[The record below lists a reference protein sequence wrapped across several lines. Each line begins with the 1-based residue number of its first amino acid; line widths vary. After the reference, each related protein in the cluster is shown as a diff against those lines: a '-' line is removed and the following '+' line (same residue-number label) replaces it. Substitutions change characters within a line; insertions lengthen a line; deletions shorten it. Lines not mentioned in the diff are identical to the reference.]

1 MSSFLRE
8 VVNTGYNMM
17 FPPPSPEADSKD
29 QDEEKEEKEEEEEK
43 QGTILWTWAPSE
55 GATSA
60 TPYAWTIEEEKQ
72 ERPRIFKARLSTKKG
87 KMDIPTADFK
97 TETPSPTVPEKLAL
111 EYLLQKR
118 TENWPSALMV
128 EQTQRKTP
136 KADEVRFEK
145 SDHANVLQP
154 TCFLAMDDAGGASIN
169 VCHQDRT
176 ISREDAYGHLT
187 RFHNYLV
194 SNWDK
199 FEITPKLD
207 HQQSSPE
214 EKETAAY
221 RRSGH

>member
-17 FPPPSPEADSKD
+17 FPPPSPEADTKD

-43 QGTILWTWAPSE
+43 QGTNLWTWEPSE
-55 GATSA
+55 GA

-72 ERPRIFKARLSTKKG
+72 ERPRIFKSRLSAKKG
-87 KMDIPTADFK
+87 KMDIPTADFQ
-97 TETPSPTVPEKLAL
+97 TETPTVPQELAS

-136 KADEVRFEK
+136 KADEVRFET
-145 SDHANVLQP
+145 SDHARALQP
-154 TCFLAMDDAGGASIN
+154 TCFLAMDDTGGASIN
-169 VCHQDRT
+169 VFHQFDRT
-176 ISREDAYGHLT
+176 ISRGDAHGHLN

>member
-17 FPPPSPEADSKD
+17 FPPPSPEADTND
-29 QDEEKEEKEEEEEK
+29 QDEKKEEKEGAK
-43 QGTILWTWAPSE
+43 SWSWSPSE
-55 GATSA
+55 GAT
-60 TPYAWTIEEEKQ
+60 PYSWTIEEEKR
-72 ERPRIFKARLSTKKG
+72 ERPRIFKSRLSTKKG
-87 KMDIPTADFK
+87 KMDFPTADFK
-97 TETPSPTVPEKLAL
+97 TETPTVPEELAF
-111 EYLLQKR
+111 EYLSQKR
-118 TENWPSALMV
+118 TENWPSVLMV
-128 EQTQRKTP
+128 EQTQRKTA

-145 SDHANVLQP
+145 SDRANVLQP

-176 ISREDAYGHLT
+176 ISRGDAHGHLN